1 LCVRGASVVGCG
13 LLVASMTEAEAM
25 VSIGGYGTDF
35 LWLICELKC
44 WVVCLFLSILCSD
57 FRPPDLLFLWSDVFY
72 TADRAMIFGNGLVVV
87 VEPLTK
93 IAGLF
98 TSGVSF

>member
-1 LCVRGASVVGCG
+1 MLGRV
-13 LLVASMTEAEAM
+13 LVP
-25 VSIGGYGTDF
+25 F
-35 LWLICELKC
+35 
-44 WVVCLFLSILCSD
+44 
-57 FRPPDLLFLWSDVFY
+57 VFY

-93 IAGLF
+93 IAGLL